1 MEYNTKS
8 NLFKLL
14 LSEKERDLIID
25 LIEHRVFL
33 IRARI
38 EESPHPESH
47 KEIIILEKLGDK
59 LS

>member
-1 MEYNTKS
+1 MEYK
-8 NLFKLL
+8 FKLV